1 MEIDLNEFNGVCS
14 CGRNHQLQVK
24 EIYLEEH
31 AIHKIP
37 EILDKKPYQNY
48 QKFVMICDEN
58 TYEAAGRE
66 IEKIVSKINTVKL
79 EADSL
84 HADEVGVEKV
94 KHSLD
99 SMEEIDCLV
108 AVGSGTIHDLTR
120 YCAFKKNI
128 PFISVPTAASVD
140 GYVSTVAAMSWNG
153 MKKSMIAVSPIL
165 VVADSCILANAPMRL
180 TASGVGDLLG
190 KYTAL
195 VDWKIAHLL
204 TGEYICPKICEMEY
218 NALHELR
225 DSLEGLED
233 KRIDA
238 YEKLMYG
245 LLLSGL
251 AMQMT
256 GNSRPASGAEHH
268 MAHFWEMAVI
278 HNELAAYHGEKVGVG
293 LILTS
298 EIYHQAA
305 EFLKKGK
312 FLIKPHV
319 DIEWDL
325 LKTSFRKKALYESIE
340 KINQTNLLDQISQE
354 TLYEKTDEIVR
365 LIEQIPEK
373 DQIEKILRIVHGAS
387 SLEDIGLRKET
398 KEKTAQ
404 TAPYIRDRITF
415 LRILKYYN
423 FYDKVIK

>member
-1 MEIDLNEFNGVCS
+1 MEIDLNEFSGVCG

-37 EILDKKPYQNY
+37 EILDQKPYQKY
-48 QKFVMICDEN
+48 QKLVMICDEN
-58 TYEAAGRE
+58 TYETAGRE

-84 HADEVGVEKV
+84 HADEVGVKKV
-94 KHSLD
+94 KDSLD

-165 VVADSCILANAPMRL
+165 VIADSCILANAPMRL

-325 LKTSFRKKALYESIE
+325 LKKSFRKKALYESIE